1 MFLRRS
7 LFHEHLLVFLEIGKN
22 FYLSWENSLRRKSIS
37 SVPVHPEISTDIWG
51 QMAS

>member
-1 MFLRRS
+1 MQKSYAKKL
-7 LFHEHLLVFLEIGKN
+7 KN
-22 FYLSWENSLRRKSIS
+22 SKRKMIFKKKRQHSLRRKSIS